1 MTAFL
6 DEYMAVDESGAD
18 SDPVVE
24 DDRGTEIPEYVRI
37 NLEHAELTASI
48 ASLSQELTERR
59 AEAMKELV
67 ASVLGWC
74 DNHGFARADMMI
86 ELNKAVPQVKA
97 KPKSKAKAKVTQHV
111 TLFADPACPGH
122 IYKRGPYPAWMRER
136 MVALGY
142 DPTDPAARR
151 GYKDDYLQVVG

>member
-59 AEAMKELV
+59 AEAMT
-67 ASVLGWC
+67 LGIEHRRVR
-74 DNHGFARADMMI
+74 DADRQRADL
-86 ELNKAVPQVKA
+86 EVGRGAR
-97 KPKSKAKAKVTQHV
+97 THGHGTGRTGRQH
-111 TLFADPACPGH
+111 PAGGRRRH
-122 IYKRGPYPAWMRER
+122 
-136 MVALGY
+136 L
-142 DPTDPAARR
+142 ARR
-151 GYKDDYLQVVG
+151 LARQSDG